1 MGLNLHDRR
10 TLRSLG
16 EDLRASDP
24 ALARLVSMFTKLTAG
39 EAMPER
45 EQTRPRQPR
54 AHEPL
59 RWPRHHGRQA
69 SPAMVILVW
78 LLLVLAVAVGVT
90 AGVVAVAQ
98 AHCAAP
104 GVTACAHPSPHRS
117 SRPAG

>member
-10 TLRSLG
+10 NLRALSD
-16 EDLRASDP
+16 DLASDP
-24 ALARLVSMFTKLTAG
+24 VLARLAGMFTRLTAG

-45 EQTRPRQPR
+45 EQTRPSR
-54 AHEPL
+54 ARDPV
-59 RWPRHHGRQA
+59 RWPHCHGRQA

-78 LLLVLAVAVGVT
+78 LLLVLAVGIGVT

-104 GVTACAHPSPHRS
+104 GVTACAPPAPHHS
-117 SRPAG
+117 SGPAG